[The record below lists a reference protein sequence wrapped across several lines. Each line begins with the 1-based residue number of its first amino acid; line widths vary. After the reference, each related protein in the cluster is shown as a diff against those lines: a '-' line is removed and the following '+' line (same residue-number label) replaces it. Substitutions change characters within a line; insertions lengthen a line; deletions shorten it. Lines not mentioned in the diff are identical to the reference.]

1 MTEKKGRIITASIS
15 SIKNL
20 NCNEIWQITRSGK
33 EIPGAIWVP
42 HLAPSSGLF
51 KQYLNEWKG
60 TNPELWWPQYVE
72 RFTEE
77 LNRKEALNTLRAL
90 WKAIQSGKNIGLVC
104 FCKSP
109 DYCHRTLVGEFM
121 KKYNIE
127 VTEYIDENLISPPLD
142 ENYIQYEQ
150 PNLF

>member
-1 MTEKKGRIITASIS
+1 M
-15 SIKNL
+15 
-20 NCNEIWQITRSGK
+20 
-33 EIPGAIWVP
+33 P

-60 TNPELWWPQYVE
+60 TNPELWWLQYVE
-72 RFTEE
+72 RFNEE

-150 PNLF
+150 PNLFCISSLELEDVNEIIYYLNIWEKP